1 MRATACELAR
11 KAVIVSERTL
21 GLDNQETILNYLNW
35 ALCEHGNGNTKGA
48 LSFILHVL
56 HIWRN
61 IFGEGHPDE
70 ITMMVYL
77 FPIADVEQCC
87 RNAAESS

>member
-1 MRATACELAR
+1 MRPAACELAR

-35 ALCEHGNGNTKGA
+35 ALFEHGNGNTKGA
-48 LSFILHVL
+48 LAFILHVL

-70 ITMMVYL
+70 ITMMVSL
-77 FPIADVEQCC
+77 
-87 RNAAESS
+87 R